1 MPAGLAVSRAD
12 DGAVRGLAYF
22 GGQLVLAA
30 DDAAA
35 LDDIAA
41 EMRRIG
47 GVRSIVGPRAEATG
61 VWTRVRGW
69 HTPPALV
76 RTRQPL
82 YKLMPGALPAG
93 DDPGVRRAR
102 DGDTELVAAQ
112 SAQMILGEL
121 GYDPRSTR
129 AGFVGSVRKAIAAG
143 LWWVWMVDGELRFQ
157 CSIGPRSAETAQLQ
171 GVWTPSDQR
180 QRGYASVGLAAICR
194 RLLAT
199 EATLTLYVNDFNA
212 PAIALYEKLG
222 FVPIGAFATYLFP

>member
-1 MPAGLAVSRAD
+1 VPAGLAVSRAPE
-12 DGAVRGLAYF
+12 GTIRGLAYF

-30 DDAAA
+30 DDGAA
-35 LDDIAA
+35 LDDIAG

-47 GVRSIVGPRAEATG
+47 GVRSIVGPRAEADG
-61 VWTRVRGW
+61 AWERVRGW
-69 HTPPALV
+69 HAPPVLI
-76 RTRQPL
+76 RTCQPL
-82 YKLMPGALPAG
+82 YQLMPGVLPPG
-93 DDPGVRRAR
+93 DDPGVRLAR
-102 DGDTELVAAQ
+102 DSETELIAAH

-121 GYDPRSTR
+121 GYDPRATR

-157 CSIGPRSAETAQLQ
+157 CSIGPRTAQTAQLQ
-171 GVWTPSDQR
+171 GVWTPFDQR

-222 FVPIGAFATYLFP
+222 FVRIGAFATYVFT